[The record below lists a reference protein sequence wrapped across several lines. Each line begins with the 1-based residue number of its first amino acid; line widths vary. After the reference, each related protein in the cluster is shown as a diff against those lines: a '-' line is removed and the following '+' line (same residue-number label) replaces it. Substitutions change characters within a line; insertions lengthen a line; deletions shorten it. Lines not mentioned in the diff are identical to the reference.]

1 MKGNA
6 YVRGGDPMK
15 TLSQRRKEKH
25 AKLGRTKRVMRLK
38 SRLRGIRGRQDK
50 KEGNHH
56 TTALM
61 ESYVVRRKAARAE
74 EKRKEEEEQAKAQQT
89 LEKQQAP
96 IEKAKQTQQRSA
108 VSSKH
113 TAGKQQSRHAP
124 LSTPLGRKA
133 LY

>member
-1 MKGNA
+1 
-6 YVRGGDPMK
+6 MK

-74 EKRKEEEEQAKAQQT
+74 EQAKAQQT